1 MVSFAYGIGLL
12 NMIRVKLK
20 NKGMEALTPTQR
32 YLLVVLVT
40 FANSEGECWPS
51 QKLLAD
57 MVGTSQPTISAG
69 LKKLE
74 REGFIE
80 SCYRTNKKG
89 GTTSKLYRMLF
100 EPFTFRQVSEQHYD
114 CYGQRIDDPRMADRS
129 WAECIE

>member
-1 MVSFAYGIGLL
+1 
-12 NMIRVKLK
+12 MIRVKLK

-40 FANSEGECWPS
+40 FANTEGECWPS

-74 REGFIE
+74 EEGFIE
-80 SCYRTNKKG
+80 SCYRTNQKG
-89 GTTSKLYRMLF
+89 GNISKLYRMLF
-100 EPFTFRQVSEQHYD
+100 EPFVFKQIKEDHYN
-114 CYGQRIDDPRMADRS
+114 CFGQRIDDPRITDTS
-129 WAECIE
+129 WAENLE